1 MTGDDPRTL
10 TRLLDAVDEAGG
22 GEVVSVQDILDE
34 IGEQSIMPI
43 VLIVSILLVSPL
55 SGIPGMPTLSSL
67 ILLTLILQAAVGRKQ
82 LWLPP
87 FLRNR
92 RVRAERLH
100 LATGWLR
107 RPAAWI
113 DRHSHPRLRI
123 LTRHPLRL
131 VTLMLCMAMPLQWPF
146 LEFFPFVTSFG
157 AGALALMAFGLLTH
171 DGMYVLAG
179 HIAVAAQVLAVLWL
193 AQAAA

>member
-1 MTGDDPRTL
+1 MTGGEPRTL
-10 TRLLDAVDEAGG
+10 THLLDAVDEAGA
-22 GEVVSVQDILDE
+22 GEVVSVQNILDE
-34 IGEQSIMPI
+34 IGERSIMPI
-43 VLIVSILLVSPL
+43 VLLVSILLVSPL
-55 SGIPGMPTLSSL
+55 SGIPGMPTVSAL
-67 ILLTLILQAAVGRKQ
+67 ILLMLIMQAAVGRKH

-92 RVRAERLH
+92 RVRVERLH
-100 LATGWLR
+100 AATRWLR

-113 DRHSHPRLRI
+113 DRHSHPRLR
-123 LTRHPLRL
+123 LFTRHPLRL
-131 VTLMLCMAMPLQWPF
+131 VTLILCMAMPLQWPF

-179 HIAVAAQVLAVLWL
+179 HIAVGAQVLAVLWL
-193 AQAAA
+193 AQAAS